1 MAVLVT
7 CKIDEDWIKVKSLS
21 SGQHCLHYKSMR
33 KIFTAQG
40 QVTPK
45 KIVRSGPKSNLSEI
59 L

>member
-7 CKIDEDWIKVKSLS
+7 CKTDEDWIKGEVIL
-21 SGQHCLHYKSMR
+21 SGQHCLHYKSMG
-33 KIFTAQG
+33 KFIIVQG

-45 KIVRSGPKSNLSEI
+45 KIFRSGLKSNLSEI